1 MRPIHSIPIFLLCLM
16 LCSGIA
22 AALPSGATPLVNVA
36 DDGGR
41 GDAISLE
48 TTTMTATANI
58 PFTLSGRIYSVST
71 GAPYA
76 NTGVTLEER
85 APGSSIWRQIGSTT
99 TNADGRY
106 SFQVTRSTPGVYLYH
121 VVVYNQVLQ
130 GDWAVTVTGSGT
142 VTTLP
147 TVPPG
152 GATMAQAYA
161 SYEAG
166 NAAWSSAWAASD
178 FAQIRS
184 YLTQARAHYASCLAT
199 ANLVND
205 PANAANLALMK
216 KVSTAYIALA
226 DAALAMYDGS
236 DTYSSGRGQMNAGN
250 YAAAAT
256 SFQAAAEKFGQ
267 SQALFGQATTTLQSV
282 SFAGTSFGDGTAY
295 IAAIVPVLNGKA
307 AYVGEFGTY
316 ARGWQYT
323 ALAYGASATGDQAG
337 FRTQAS
343 QAMSQFGTLRTS
355 ASFGADATS
364 NYNILATMLGG
375 ATPVTTTPTTAPS
388 TSWSFEG
395 EWKDT
400 SGTYFWFQAPEGI
413 RVRGGWEFG
422 EIAGE
427 SEGSFTGTLSNG
439 GKVLSG
445 PFETMYQGGTF
456 RFTLTSA
463 NTFTGY
469 MDSPSGR
476 VSVSCTRIGEMPTPV
491 SPTVKPTTIPTTKPT
506 TIPTTKPTTTVPTT
520 APSTSW
526 SFEGMWS
533 DTTKTWFWFQA
544 PEGNTVRGGWEFGE
558 IAGESEGSFTGT
570 LSNGGKVLSGP
581 FETMY
586 QGGTFRFTLT
596 SANTFTG
603 YMDSPSGRVSI
614 SCTRIA
620 G

>member
-1 MRPIHSIPIFLLCLM
+1 MRPIHSIPIILLCAM
-16 LCSGIA
+16 LCSGMA
-22 AALPSGATPLVNVA
+22 AALPSGATPLLNA
-36 DDGGR
+36 AGAGGG
-41 GDAISLE
+41 GDAVTLE
-48 TTTMTATANI
+48 TTTMTATANV

-85 APGSSIWRQIGSTT
+85 APGSTIWRQIGSTT
-99 TNADGRY
+99 TNDDGRY

-130 GDWAVTVTGSGT
+130 GDWAVTVIGSGTVPT

-147 TVPPG
+147 TVPAG

-178 FAQIRS
+178 FGQIRS
-184 YLTQARAHYASCLAT
+184 YLTQARAHFSTCLAT

-236 DTYSSGRGQMNAGN
+236 DTYSTGRNQMNAASYG
-250 YAAAAT
+250 AAAT

-267 SQALFGQATTTLQSV
+267 SQSFFGQATSTLQSV

-316 ARGWQYT
+316 ARGWQHT
-323 ALAYGASATGDQAG
+323 ALAYQASAVGDQAG
-337 FRTQAS
+337 FRTQVS
-343 QAMSQFGTLRTS
+343 QAMGQFGMLRTS
-355 ASFGADATS
+355 ANFGADATS
-364 NYNILATMLGG
+364 NYNILATMIDG
-375 ATPVTTTPTTAPS
+375 ATPAPVTTAPTTAPS

-400 SGTYFWFQAPEGI
+400 SGTYFWFQAPEGT

-427 SEGSFTGTLSNG
+427 SEGSFTGTLSSGGKVLSGPFETMYQGGTFTFTLTSANTFTGYMDSPSGRVSISCTRIGSTPKPVPPTVKPTTIPTTAKPVTTVPTTPPGTSWSFEGAWIDTTGTYFWFLAPEGNQVRGGWEMAEIGGEREGSFTGTLSNG

-469 MDSPSGR
+469 MDAPSG
-476 VSVSCTRIGEMPTPV
+476 
-491 SPTVKPTTIPTTKPT
+491 
-506 TIPTTKPTTTVPTT
+506 
-520 APSTSW
+520 
-526 SFEGMWS
+526 
-533 DTTKTWFWFQA
+533 
-544 PEGNTVRGGWEFGE
+544 
-558 IAGESEGSFTGT
+558 
-570 LSNGGKVLSGP
+570 KV
-581 FETMY
+581 Y
-586 QGGTFRFTLT
+586 
-596 SANTFTG
+596 
-603 YMDSPSGRVSI
+603 I
-614 SCTRIA
+614 SCSRM
-620 G
+620 

>member
-1 MRPIHSIPIFLLCLM
+1 MRSIYSIPIILLCAM
-16 LCSGIA
+16 LCSGMA
-22 AALPSGATPLVNVA
+22 SAYPSGATPLVNAA
-36 DDGGR
+36 DAGGG
-41 GDAISLE
+41 GDAVTLE
-48 TTTMTATANI
+48 TATMTATANV

-85 APGSSIWRQIGSTT
+85 APGSITWRQIGSTT

-121 VVVYNQVLQ
+121 VAVYNQVLE
-130 GDWAVTVTGSGT
+130 GDWAVTVIGSGTVPT

-166 NAAWSSAWAASD
+166 NAAWSSAWGASD
-178 FAQIRS
+178 FGQIRT
-184 YLTQARAHYASCLAT
+184 YLTLARTHFSTCLAT

-226 DAALAMYDGS
+226 DAALGMYDGS
-236 DTYSSGRGQMNAGN
+236 DTYSTGRNQMNAGS
-250 YAAAAT
+250 YAAAAG
-256 SFQAAAEKFGQ
+256 SFQSAAEKFQ
-267 SQALFGQATTTLQSV
+267 SSQSFFGQATTTLQSV

-295 IAAIVPVLNGKA
+295 IAAIVPVLNSKA

-316 ARGWQYT
+316 ARGWQHT
-323 ALAYGASATGDQAG
+323 ALAYQASAAGDQAG
-337 FRTQAS
+337 FRTQVS
-343 QAMSQFGTLRTS
+343 QAMGQFGMLRTS

-364 NYNILATMLGG
+364 NYNILATMLDGM
-375 ATPVTTTPTTAPS
+375 TPVTTVPTTAPS

-395 EWKDT
+395 EWRDT
-400 SGTYFWFQAPEGI
+400 SGTYFWFQAPEGNQVRGGWQFGEI
-413 RVRGGWEFG
+413 AGESEGSFTGTLSSGGKVLSGPFETMFQGGTFTFTLSSANTFTGYMDSPSGRVSISCTRVGTTPVPPTVKPTTIPTTVKPITTVPTAAPSTSWSFEGEWKDASGTWFWFQAPEGNRVRGGWEFG

-445 PFETMYQGGTF
+445 PFETMFQGGNF

-469 MDSPSGR
+469 MDSPSGK
-476 VSVSCTRIGEMPTPV
+476 M
-491 SPTVKPTTIPTTKPT
+491 
-506 TIPTTKPTTTVPTT
+506 
-520 APSTSW
+520 
-526 SFEGMWS
+526 
-533 DTTKTWFWFQA
+533 
-544 PEGNTVRGGWEFGE
+544 
-558 IAGESEGSFTGT
+558 
-570 LSNGGKVLSGP
+570 
-581 FETMY
+581 
-586 QGGTFRFTLT
+586 
-596 SANTFTG
+596 
-603 YMDSPSGRVSI
+603 SI
-614 SCTRIA
+614 SCSRIA